1 MAVMF
6 EDLGIPLTQR
16 KIVPGDTITSLNRDI
31 WQYRRWKL
39 NFIDGD
45 AAIVAGDWIVGATSG
60 AVAKVVEIGGLT
72 VGSWT
77 NETGYLIVDSWN
89 GTAFTDTEELKVAAN
104 ALIANVSGILV
115 SLEETGYPY
124 KAAMAKSA
132 LVVVH
137 DATSTHGVLVGING
151 GKPDQTALIG
161 IPMMAGS
168 SIVLR
173 NIEAIRNFKCVD
185 YVTADASVVQITGFF

>member
-16 KIVPGDTITSLNRDI
+16 KIVPGDTITSLNKDI

-39 NFIDGD
+39 NFDD
-45 AAIVAGDWIVGATSG
+45 ADAEIYVGDWLVGNG
-60 AVAKVVEIGGLT
+60 GGVGKVVEI
-72 VGSWT
+72 SSSAWT
-77 NETGYLIVDSWN
+77 NGVGYAILDSWN
-89 GTAFTDTEELKVAAN
+89 GTAFVDDENVGVAA
-104 ALIANVSGILV
+104 AVATQANVNGILMEMESV
-115 SLEETGYPY
+115 GYPY
-124 KAAMAKSA
+124 KGALAKAA

-185 YVTADASVVQITGFF
+185 YVTLDASVVQITGFF